1 MKRSERVAE
10 PVDAGGPDGTGAK
23 LPPAQ
28 TLAKGMDVLMRVAKG
43 DNTLAKMAASLDLNK
58 TTAHRLATT
67 LVEGDFLAYSARD
80 GYTLGTKLLELG
92 FAAHEQITLTRVCH
106 DYLAKLSNDTG
117 DTVNLGI
124 LDKEQVY
131 YLEKLPGTRRIQVQC
146 VVGERSPL
154 RSTGLGK
161 ALLLD
166 ASEDRLREVYRREA
180 GEFPN
185 YKFDLKQWL
194 DLMAGYRAQG
204 LAFDLDENEEHVRCV
219 AAPVRDVAGGIVAAV
234 SLSSP
239 VYYMTEDRMHAVK
252 DYVGETAAQIS
263 AKLGYKGGAAG

>member
-1 MKRSERVAE
+1 MKRSERANEQPEADV
-10 PVDAGGPDGTGAK
+10 TSAK

-28 TLAKGMDVLMRVAKG
+28 TLAKGMDVLLRVAKG
-43 DNTLAKMAASLDLNK
+43 DNTLAKMVASLDLNK

-67 LVEGDFLAYSARD
+67 LVEGEFLSYSTRD

-92 FAAHEQITLTRVCH
+92 FAAHEQITLTRVCR
-106 DYLAKLSNDTG
+106 DDLAKLSSDTG

-124 LDKEQVY
+124 IDKEQVY

-146 VVGERSPL
+146 TVGERSPL

-166 ASEDRLREVYRREA
+166 ASEDRLREVYRRESS
-180 GEFPN
+180 EFPN
-185 YKFDLKQWL
+185 YRFDLKQWL
-194 DLMAGYRAQG
+194 DMMADYRAQG

-219 AAPVRDVAGGIVAAV
+219 AAPVRDIRGEIVAAV

-239 VYYMTEDRMHAVK
+239 IYYMTEERMHAVK
-252 DYVGETAAQIS
+252 AYVRETAGLIS
-263 AKLGYKGGAAG
+263 AKLGYKRA